1 MRSMDCAW
9 YAPDSTLKV
18 TAVSTSAD
26 DAELAAGAELAA
38 DAEVAEDAV
47 DDWHPTRKLM
57 AISNAEKP
65 MHIHLLSEIARQLKT
80 MNKLKALELKGRID
94 LGITPEMVDDVV
106 ED

>member
-65 MHIHLLSEIARQLKT
+65 MHIHLLSEIDFIASPHEMKPQERWRFVLI
-80 MNKLKALELKGRID
+80 MIID
-94 LGITPEMVDDVV
+94 DNNDKFIK
-106 ED
+106 

>member
-1 MRSMDCAW
+1 MRSRDCAW

-26 DAELAAGAELAA
+26 DAELAA

-65 MHIHLLSEIARQLKT
+65 MHIHLLSEIDFIASPHEMKPQERWRFVLI
-80 MNKLKALELKGRID
+80 MIID
-94 LGITPEMVDDVV
+94 DNNDKFIK
-106 ED
+106 